1 MSKFQNLL
9 DTLDEEDAEPEHVE
23 TVNLIKRVDEIRP
36 VPEKHELIVFDNEI
50 NLLNIPVRDN
60 FHKPVLFENEIFT
73 PPQSTT
79 ITMEGFIEGVMF
91 KEQELITLLEPTM
104 EIPIIKCNF
113 ARKVYP
119 GYTEPVKIKKSNRG
133 RKKREKKKK
142 NRKKQGLGTEF
153 NTQITF
159 VVRPDDTSIGIIDD
173 YHIVPVDCK
182 VYKFKVFRTGKIQ
195 LPGVNPECIEEVII
209 CARKITSMLV
219 ASNFPGVKE
228 AKLVN
233 INHVMKNYKFRVKM
247 PLEQNIDLLNL
258 KNVFLNEMLEPDPL
272 APQHPAVFDVKY
284 TRQETKLA
292 VKFSTPT
299 LRKTD
304 KKLKVNVFPSG
315 KINILGAFADV
326 DTILIYRYITWVFQ
340 QANILDDIPE
350 LEDNIDT
357 PNITAED
364 LLLCELYLYGIKLP
378 NEEQSTKIIELLSQ
392 GNYWDDDDVIV

>member
-9 DTLDEEDAEPEHVE
+9 DLLDDDQATVPEHVE
-23 TVNLIKRVDEIRP
+23 TVNLIMRVNEIRP
-36 VPEKHELIVFDNEI
+36 IPEKHELVVFDNGI
-50 NLLNIPVRDN
+50 NLLNIPVREN

-79 ITMEGFIEGVMF
+79 ITMEGFIEGIMF
-91 KEQELITLLEPTM
+91 KENELILLLEPTM

-119 GYTEPVKIKKSNRG
+119 GYTEPVKVKKSNRG

-159 VVRPDDTSIGIIDD
+159 VVRPDNTSLGVIND
-173 YHIVPVDCK
+173 HHVLPVDCK

-195 LPGVNPECIEEVII
+195 LPGVNPECIEEVIT
-209 CARKITSMLV
+209 CAHKITSAL
-219 ASNFPGVKE
+219 ADSKFPGVKD

-247 PLEQNIDLLNL
+247 PPEQNLDLLNL
-258 KNVFLNEMLEPDPL
+258 KNVFLNEMLEPDPT
-272 APQHPAVFDVKY
+272 APPHPAVFDVKY

-315 KINILGAFADV
+315 KINILGAFADT
-326 DTILIYRYITWVFQ
+326 DTILIY
-340 QANILDDIPE
+340 N
-350 LEDNIDT
+350 
-357 PNITAED
+357 
-364 LLLCELYLYGIKLP
+364 
-378 NEEQSTKIIELLSQ
+378 
-392 GNYWDDDDVIV
+392 